1 MPLPEHIKR
10 VRLISRSRIAEI
22 WEGYDKQLER
32 KVLIKMLHPQLARD
46 EDLRQRF
53 EREARVL
60 ASLTHPNIVQIYEYH
75 ASVEELF
82 LILEFVEG
90 GTLRELLQKHTV
102 LPPAV
107 SSSIAAGILTGLH
120 AAHEKGII
128 HRDLKP
134 ENILLSERGEVK
146 IADFGLAMV
155 RESPRLTLEGEL
167 VGSPNYMAPEQ
178 VSGEDVTVKTDLFA
192 LGLMLFEMLTGHRL
206 VEGATYNESLQKVQN
221 FQLPKFSDYGE
232 KISSDKERVLNKL
245 LNPKPAKRFESAET
259 ARRALTE
266 ITECIPTTETAPELL
281 RDFVSMPRNGE
292 TPVVSPVPTQTR
304 RNRWLL
310 YPVILILLVIFVWA
324 MIDVVPRIFQLK
336 DKVDPLPI
344 PKDTTEI
351 DSVIFEELIPD
362 TTAQAIAAIIVE
374 PETTIV
380 EEEQKPPATKPHVPL
395 PEIVEIDTSIIPEP
409 PAILDSVRLRILCH
423 PWAEVVLDGRKIGKT
438 PFGKLIRLTSG
449 NHRILFLNE
458 DFPVV
463 IDTTV
468 TLARGEETLSVNFH
482 DFVGV
487 IRIVSVHPWADIFLD
502 GVQVGRTPTSER
514 FFVTLGDNHT
524 VRLKHPDYP
533 AWEEE
538 VFFTKADT
546 IPIQKDFMKP

>member
-22 WEGYDKQLER
+22 WEGYDEQLER

-90 GTLRELLQKHTV
+90 GTLRELLKEHTV

-107 SSSIAAGILTGLH
+107 ASAIAAGILTGLH

-134 ENILLSERGEVK
+134 ENILLSERGDVK

-178 VSGEDVTVKTDLFA
+178 VSGEDVTAKTDLFA
-192 LGLMLFEMLTGHRL
+192 LGLMLFEMLTDHRL
-206 VEGATYNESLQKVQN
+206 VEGATFNESLQKVQN

-232 KISSDKERVLNKL
+232 KISPDKEHILSKL
-245 LNPKPAKRFESAET
+245 LNPKPAKRFESAEV
-259 ARRALTE
+259 ARKELIE
-266 ITECIPTTETAPELL
+266 ITEGVPTTETTPELL
-281 RDFVSMPRNGE
+281 RDFASKSRDGE
-292 TPVVSPVPTQTR
+292 TPVISPVPPKTR
-304 RNRWLL
+304 RSRWIV
-310 YPVILILLVIFVWA
+310 YFTVLVLFAVFLWA
-324 MIDVVPRIFQLK
+324 IINVVPRIFRQERETE
-336 DKVDPLPI
+336 VI
-344 PKDTTEI
+344 PPRDTTKSIEI
-351 DSVIFEELIPD
+351 VIAPE
-362 TTAQAIAAIIVE
+362 E
-374 PETTIV
+374 PETTV
-380 EEEQKPPATKPHVPL
+380 VKRKEVKLPAVQPSVPPPKIATV
-395 PEIVEIDTSIIPEP
+395 DTSMVRDII
-409 PAILDSVRLRILCH
+409 AIPDSVRLRILCH
-423 PWAEVVLDGRKIGKT
+423 PWAEVVIDDKKIGRT
-438 PFGKLIRLTSG
+438 PFAQLIRLKSG
-449 NHRILFLNE
+449 NHQILFLNE
-458 DFPVV
+458 NFPVV

-468 TLARGEETLSVNFH
+468 TLARGEETLSVNFYNY
-482 DFVGV
+482 VGV

-502 GVQVGRTPTSER
+502 GVQVGSTPTSER
-514 FFVTLGDNHT
+514 FFVTLGDSHT
-524 VRLKHPDYP
+524 VRLMHPDYP

-538 VFFTKADT
+538 VFFTKPDT
-546 IPIQKDFMKP
+546 ISIQKDFTKP

>member
-22 WEGYDKQLER
+22 WEGYDRQLER

-107 SSSIAAGILTGLH
+107 ASAIAVGILTGLH

-178 VSGEDVTVKTDLFA
+178 VSGEDVTPKTDLFA

-206 VEGATYNESLQKVQN
+206 VEGATFNESLQKVQN

-232 KISSDKERVLNKL
+232 KISPDKERVLGKL
-245 LNPKPAKRFESAET
+245 LNPKPVKRFESAET

-266 ITECIPTTETAPELL
+266 ITEGVPTKETAPDLL
-281 RDFVSMPRNGE
+281 RDFASKPREGE
-292 TPVVSPVPTQTR
+292 APAISPMLPQTR
-304 RNRWLL
+304 RSRWLP
-310 YPVILILLVIFVWA
+310 YVVILILVVIFVWA
-324 MIDVVPRIFQLK
+324 IRDVVPRIFRQEGETE
-336 DKVDPLPI
+336 VI
-344 PKDTTEI
+344 PPRDTTKPIEI
-351 DSVIFEELIPD
+351 VIAPEK
-362 TTAQAIAAIIVE
+362 

-380 EEEQKPPATKPHVPL
+380 KREEEEEPPVVQPQEPSL
-395 PEIVEIDTSIIPEP
+395 EITEIDTSMVRDTL
-409 PAILDSVRLRILCH
+409 AILDSIRLRILCH

-438 PFGKLIRLTSG
+438 PFGKLIRLKSG
-449 NHRILFLNE
+449 NHQIIFLNE
-458 DFPVV
+458 NFPVV

-482 DFVGV
+482 DHVGV

-502 GVQVGRTPTSER
+502 GVQVGSTPTER
-514 FFVTLGDNHT
+514 FFVTLGDSHT

-533 AWEEE
+533 VWEEE

-546 IPIQKDFMKP
+546 ISIQKDLTKP